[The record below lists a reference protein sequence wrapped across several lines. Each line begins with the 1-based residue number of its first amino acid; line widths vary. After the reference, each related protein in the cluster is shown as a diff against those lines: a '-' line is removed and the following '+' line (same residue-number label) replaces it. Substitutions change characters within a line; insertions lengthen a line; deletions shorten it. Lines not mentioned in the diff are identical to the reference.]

1 MIADKYAM
9 KMLFLSLKC
18 NIINISTYEV
28 LCHYSPSNY
37 DGQDL
42 YICNRNYIQTY
53 ITEIISIK
61 ES

>member
-1 MIADKYAM
+1 M